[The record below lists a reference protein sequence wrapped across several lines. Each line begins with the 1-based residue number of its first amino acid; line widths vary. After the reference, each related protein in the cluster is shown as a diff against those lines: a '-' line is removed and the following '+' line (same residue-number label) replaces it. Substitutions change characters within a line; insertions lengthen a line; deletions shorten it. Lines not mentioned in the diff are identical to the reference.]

1 MRKLILCVGLTVS
14 LTIGAFAAAPATP
27 QEPVKILL
35 WVGHTFMGGPKCV
48 PAGPV
53 SHFEPPGFAAEKVKL
68 QRMGVRVEREYFR
81 DLATCE
87 ACHKCANYRR
97 EIMFE
102 IPLEQLAQSEKAG
115 YYKVA
120 PPAIEELKE
129 YEEGKRFRP
138 KPDAGP
144 RDD

>member
-1 MRKLILCVGLTVS
+1 MRKRILRVVFAVLLCG
-14 LTIGAFAAAPATP
+14 GAFAAAPANPQTP
-27 QEPVKILL
+27 AQIFI

-48 PAGPV
+48 SAGPV
-53 SHFEPPGFAAEKVKL
+53 SHFEPPGFAAEKAKLMRAGVKI
-68 QRMGVRVEREYFR
+68 EREYFR

-97 EIMFE
+97 EILFE
-102 IPLEQLAQSEKAG
+102 ISAGQLAQSEKAG
-115 YYKVA
+115 YHKVA
-120 PPAIEELKE
+120 HPSNEELKE

-138 KPDAGP
+138 KPDNGS

>member
-1 MRKLILCVGLTVS
+1 MANAV
-14 LTIGAFAAAPATP
+14 FAATPAAP
-27 QEPVKILL
+27 PVPARVFI
-35 WVGHTFMGGPKCV
+35 WVGHTFFGGPKCV
-48 PAGPV
+48 HAGPV
-53 SHFEPPGFAAEKVKL
+53 HNFEPPGFAAEKTKL
-68 QRMGVRVEREYFR
+68 TRAGVRVEREYFR

-97 EIMFE
+97 EIFFE
-102 IPLEQLAQSEKAG
+102 ISAEHIAQSEKAG
-115 YYKVA
+115 YPRVA
-120 PPAIEELKE
+120 PPSNEELKE